1 MNDVTYSCGLE
12 AVLDLIGGKWK
23 LLILFHLKGQR
34 RRFGELRRCLG
45 SVSEKMLGQQL
56 RELASDGIV
65 RRIDFQTV
73 PPHVEY
79 EMTEL
84 GQNLAGAV
92 MPLCQWGLAHM
103 DTIVDIARHRPV
115 LAGKDEP
122 RQLAR

>member
-45 SVSEKMLGQQL
+45 PVSEKMLGQQL

-73 PPHVEY
+73 PPRVEY

-84 GQNLAGAV
+84 GKNLARAV
-92 MPLCQWGLAHM
+92 MPLCQWGQTHM
-103 DTIVDIARHRPV
+103 DTVVDIARQRAV
-115 LAGKDEP
+115 LAGKDEMP
-122 RQLAR
+122 QLAR